1 MGTTQACH
9 LSGTSRA
16 TVHRHRNPKPAPPR
30 TEQPPKPH
38 PATLTEAERARV
50 LAHLHADR
58 FADKAPDQVWAT
70 LLDEGIYL
78 CSVSTMYRLL
88 REHDQVRERRKQAR
102 HAPRAR
108 PELTAH
114 GPSQVWSWDIT
125 KLKGPTKGTY
135 FDLYVMVDIFSRKE
149 IHHRV
154 EVRECDV
161 LATEFIADAVVAN
174 GGLMPR
180 GIHADRGTSMTS
192 KKVAHLLA
200 DLGIDQTHS
209 RPKVSNDNPFSE
221 AQFKTLKYCPAF
233 PDRFENLAQARQFC
247 AAFFDYYN
255 HHHRHSGIGYHTPA
269 SVHDHSAHR
278 VQEER
283 ARVLAQAY
291 ADHPHRFHSQPVPP
305 ALPEVVH
312 INPPLPAAEEETTP
326 GLGEPAA

>member
-1 MGTTQACH
+1 M
-9 LSGTSRA
+9 
-16 TVHRHRNPKPAPPR
+16 HRHRNPKPAPPR
-30 TEQPPKPH
+30 PEQPQKPH
-38 PATLTEAERARV
+38 PAALTDTERARV
-50 LAHLHADR
+50 LAHLHSDR
-58 FADKAPDQVWAT
+58 FADKAPEQVWAT

-88 REHDQVRERRKQAR
+88 REHDQVKERRKQAR
-102 HAPRAR
+102 HAPRSR

-114 GPSQVWSWDIT
+114 GPSQIWSWDIT
-125 KLKGPTKGTY
+125 KLQGPVKGTY
-135 FDLYVMVDIFSRKE
+135 FDLYVMVDIFSRKAV
-149 IHHRV
+149 HHRI
-154 EVRECDV
+154 EARESDT
-161 LATEFIADAVVAN
+161 LAKEFITDAVVAN
-174 GGLMPR
+174 DGLIPH

-209 RPKVSNDNPFSE
+209 RPKTSNDNPFSE

-233 PDRFENLAQARQFC
+233 PGYFTSLTDARSFC

-269 SVHDHSAHR
+269 SVHDHSAHQ
-278 VQEER
+278 VQAQR
-283 ARVLAQAY
+283 ASVLEQAY
-291 ADHPHRFHSQPVPP
+291 AAHPHRFASVPVPP

-312 INPPLPAAEEETTP
+312 INPPRPEEEHTSS

>member
-1 MGTTQACH
+1 M
-9 LSGTSRA
+9 
-16 TVHRHRNPKPAPPR
+16 HRHRNPTPP
-30 TEQPPKPH
+30 TTGPPQPRKEH
-38 PATLTEAERARV
+38 PAALSQDERARI
-50 LAHLHADR
+50 LAHLHSDR
-58 FADKAPDQVWAT
+58 FADKAPEQVWAT
-70 LLDEGIYL
+70 LLDEGTYL

-88 REHDQVRERRKQAR
+88 REHDQVRERRRQAR

-114 GPSQVWSWDIT
+114 GPSQIWSWDIT

-135 FDLYVMVDIFSRKE
+135 FDLFVMVDIFSRKE

-154 EVRECDV
+154 EVGECDV
-161 LATEFIADAVVAN
+161 LASEFIADAVAAN
-174 GGLMPR
+174 DGLMPR

-233 PDRFENLAQARQFC
+233 PERFEHLAQARQFC

-269 SVHDHSAHR
+269 TVHDGTAHR
-278 VQEER
+278 VQAER
-283 ARVLAQAY
+283 ARVLERAW
-291 ADHPHRFHSQPVPP
+291 ADHPHRFRSKPVPP

-312 INPPLPAAEEETTP
+312 INPPQLTSEEETAP
-326 GLGEPAA
+326 ELGKSAA